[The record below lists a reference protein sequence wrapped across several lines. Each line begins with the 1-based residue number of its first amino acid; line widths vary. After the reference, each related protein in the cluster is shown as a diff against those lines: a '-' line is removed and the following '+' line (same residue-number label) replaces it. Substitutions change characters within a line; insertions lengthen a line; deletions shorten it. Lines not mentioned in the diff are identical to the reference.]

1 MLYHAVFYLNR
12 SGRIPC
18 QSSWQFLFLNLGIL
32 FEVRV
37 KNITLRD
44 EKYNIKSRKYNI
56 KSRKYNIKSQKYNI
70 KGRKDNIRNICICL
84 VKIFSQ
90 SKLGMRQV
98 TQKIMSHLVIW
109 TDIIFSSLWHN
120 LNYCQ

>member
-70 KGRKDNIRNICICL
+70 KGRKDNIRNI
-84 VKIFSQ
+84 SQ

-98 TQKIMSHLVIW
+98 TQKIMSHLVISPACVGTSPW
-109 TDIIFSSLWHN
+109 CRGEHSL
-120 LNYCQ
+120 